1 MDKYQY
7 KIRQNF
13 YASWWI
19 YLFVCMCFIAGIIFG
34 SLGVNT
40 LSTEQVAGL
49 KDYVNKALGL
59 YADKIDFSLTVRQ
72 AVYKN
77 LLNWGKIFFLGLTVI
92 GMPLVLIIVFT
103 RGFVLGFTIVF
114 LIQTGSYS
122 GGILAFLAI
131 LPPNL
136 LSFPAYIMA
145 AVAAINFS
153 LYLLKGRD
161 TIRNVPITQ
170 NFLGYF
176 GVMLTLGVLFT
187 AAALI
192 EGYLS
197 PFFIRLITSS

>member
-7 KIRQNF
+7 KIRQHL

-19 YLFVCMCFIAGIIFG
+19 YLFVCLCFIAGIVFG

-72 AVYKN
+72 AIYKN
-77 LLNWGKIFFLGLTVI
+77 LLNWGKIFILGLTVI

-122 GGILAFLAI
+122 GGVLAFLAI

-136 LSFPAYIMA
+136 LSFPAYIIA

-161 TIRNVPITQ
+161 TARNVSITQ
-170 NFLGYF
+170 NFFGYF
-176 GVMLTLGVLFT
+176 GTMLTLGILFT

-197 PFFIRLITSS
+197 PFFIRLIIS